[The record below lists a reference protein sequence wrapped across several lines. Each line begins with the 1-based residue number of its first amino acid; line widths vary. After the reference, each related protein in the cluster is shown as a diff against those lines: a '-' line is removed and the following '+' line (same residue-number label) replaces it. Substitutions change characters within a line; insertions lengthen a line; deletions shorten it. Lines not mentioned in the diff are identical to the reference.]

1 MKKKVMKMICPKC
14 HNENK
19 YDALTCDFC
28 MARLPMTKERE
39 EEIKRKQK
47 IEKKAKLNKSI
58 TKLVGLLM
66 GLFLLIGI
74 VVIVYLIRK

>member
-1 MKKKVMKMICPKC
+1 MICPKC

-28 MARLPMTKERE
+28 MAKLPMTKARE

-47 IEKKAKLNKSI
+47 I
-58 TKLVGLLM
+58 
-66 GLFLLIGI
+66 FLRGYI
-74 VVIVYLIRK
+74 

>member
-1 MKKKVMKMICPKC
+1 MKKKVIKMICPKC

-28 MARLPMTKERE
+28 MARLPMTKARE

-47 IEKKAKLNKSI
+47 IEKIQYFIIAQDLKTVQNSVFRSDLQR
-58 TKLVGLLM
+58 
-66 GLFLLIGI
+66 FR
-74 VVIVYLIRK
+74 Y

>member
-28 MARLPMTKERE
+28 MARLPMTKARE

-47 IEKKAKLNKSI
+47 IEKIQYFIIAQDLKTVQNSVFRSDLQR
-58 TKLVGLLM
+58 
-66 GLFLLIGI
+66 FR
-74 VVIVYLIRK
+74 Y

>member
-1 MKKKVMKMICPKC
+1 MICPKC

-28 MARLPMTKERE
+28 MARLPMTKARE

-47 IEKKAKLNKSI
+47 IEKIQYFIIAQDLKTVQNSVFRSDLQR
-58 TKLVGLLM
+58 
-66 GLFLLIGI
+66 FR
-74 VVIVYLIRK
+74 Y